1 MQVAVPTSPN
11 KTQSEKKSSHEF
23 RIGHETD
30 WVNCPLTLRV
40 NGLGTKKKILKEPST
55 PHVTSL
61 EKGQWAETTRVSILL
76 PKHANP
82 APMQVDHTRDKEFLE
97 TGDPAQKTVAH
108 LGSARPGAD

>member
-1 MQVAVPTSPN
+1 
-11 KTQSEKKSSHEF
+11 
-23 RIGHETD
+23 
-30 WVNCPLTLRV
+30 V

-61 EKGQWAETTRVSILL
+61 GKGRWAETTPASISL

-97 TGDPAQKTVAH
+97 TEDPAQKTVAH
-108 LGSARPGAD
+108 QDSAHLGAD